1 MNNLNSILIEGN
13 LVRDPEL
20 SYTPKGVAVCKFSVA
35 CNRQWKQ
42 DEEVQK
48 EVSFF
53 DVTTWTRLAE
63 NCGEYLKKG
72 RGVRVVGRLKQ
83 DRWTDPDGKPHSR
96 VLVIAEHVEFKP
108 QMKKDGEPA
117 VDGEQQEA
125 AEVERVEVK
134 EAASV

>member
-1 MNNLNSILIEGN
+1 MS
-13 LVRDPEL
+13 P
-20 SYTPKGVAVCKFSVA
+20 
-35 CNRQWKQ
+35 
-42 DEEVQK
+42 
-48 EVSFF
+48 
-53 DVTTWTRLAE
+53 TWTRLAE
-63 NCGEYLKKG
+63 NCWRIPQES
-72 RGVRVVGRLKQ
+72 RGVRVVGRLNRIAGQ
-83 DRWTDPDGKPHSR
+83 TRTASRISR